1 MNHTNLN
8 QMPSDVSSRIIE
20 LLTEGSKPIK
30 LELKESVGK
39 IIFADGQRIILNFN
53 HQTGRIWLAGKS
65 VAAEFELNGS
75 QWLSNQDGS
84 ELFQTFTQLIDEIT
98 ASSALNQVLGTLTI
112 IDYAKLEPR
121 FIPQNFEP
129 QRRKIA
135 WFYIA
140 ILLVVVYFGYRYV
153 TTPKSVPDSA
163 AAPSEMSQ
171 VVPAIEA
178 SNVQCDAKVPLNGT
192 SKSFVKMTGN
202 PNNKVNITLSNEH
215 SHDLLVYFTKP
226 NSAIPLHAVFV
237 RARNKTIVAIDPSAF
252 ELMFSMGKKWCNLQ
266 TGFQGGQISKLNHRF
281 ELTQQIPI
289 VVSFQSTGSEPAQ
302 FQVFMHDQQNKAP
315 EPPAIN
321 IVSEGVVELQQSAD
335 GHYYIPGTIN
345 GAPLQFM
352 IDTGASIT
360 TLKRDIAL
368 AGGIR
373 DCRAAK
379 LNTANGVVEACIGLM
394 PELRIGPYIINNA
407 EVASNPNTE
416 VNLLGMNV
424 LSQFQINTEKGVM
437 RLSKQ

>member
-8 QMPSDVSSRIIE
+8 QMPSDVSSRIVE
-20 LLTEGSKPIK
+20 LLSDLSKPIK

-39 IIFADGQRIILNFN
+39 IVFADGQRIILNFN

-75 QWLSNQDGS
+75 QWLSSQDGS
-84 ELFQTFTQLIDEIT
+84 ELFDVFTQLINEIT
-98 ASSALNQVLGTLTI
+98 AGNELNQVTGKLTI
-112 IDYAKLEPR
+112 IDYAKLEPL

-129 QRRKIA
+129 ARRKIS

-140 ILLVVVYFGYRYV
+140 VILLMFFFGYRYM
-153 TTPKSVPDSA
+153 TASKSVPDSTA
-163 AAPSEMSQ
+163 ASAEMSQ
-171 VVPAIEA
+171 VEPAIDDTKI
-178 SNVQCDAKVPLNGT
+178 QCDAKVPQNGT
-192 SKSFVKMTGN
+192 SKSFVAMTGN
-202 PNNKVNITLSNEH
+202 PNNKANITLVNEH
-215 SHDLLVYFTKP
+215 SHDLFVIFTKP
-226 NSAIPLHAVFV
+226 NSAIPLHAVYV
-237 RARNKTIVAIDPSAF
+237 RARNQTLVAIDPSAY
-252 ELMFSMGKKWCNLQ
+252 ELMFSIGKKWCNLQ
-266 TGFQGGQISKLNHRF
+266 IGFQGGQISKLNHRF

-289 VVSFQSTGSEPAQ
+289 AVSFQSTGSEPAQ
-302 FQVFMHDQQNKAP
+302 FQVFMHDQQKKMP

-321 IVSEGVVELQQSAD
+321 IVSEGVVELQQNAD

-345 GAPLQFM
+345 GAPLLFM

-437 RLSKQ
+437 RLTKQ